1 MATPATARIWPA
13 PPQHPPA
20 AAAYAHLPS
29 PVLTSAALPSHY
41 SGGRSAR
48 EAGPRSPEHRG
59 LQLGDT

>member
-1 MATPATARIWPA
+1 MGTPATAQSAAA
-13 PPQHPPA
+13 PPQHPPV
-20 AAAYAHLPS
+20 AAAYAHRPS
-29 PVLTSAALPSHY
+29 RVLNSAALPSHY